1 VYKQTAAPVIAES
14 VPEDVPPGLGQYEDF
29 HTIDWLRDM
38 ARDRQRHRQLARRQH
53 QGSIFQKLKA
63 VQDASSGWICVL
75 FVACLAG
82 MYTMHLYHCKRCYS
96 LLMFN

>member
-1 VYKQTAAPVIAES
+1 MTAAGIQLSADNIA
-14 VPEDVPPGLGQYEDF
+14 EDVPPGLGQYEDF
-29 HTIDWLRDM
+29 HTIDWQKDM

-53 QGSIFQKLKA
+53 VGSIFQKLKG

-82 MYTMHLYHCKRCYS
+82 VLVISICYH
-96 LLMFN
+96 